1 MAGSGSFTGTT
12 ANSAIVPTIAWSAAQ
27 SQEGNYSDVT
37 AVLTYDRTNS
47 GYTTYGTWSGSITIN
62 GAATAG
68 SRYLEIGYQTYTE
81 AIRATVRV
89 YHEAD
94 GSRSVTIS
102 AAGGISGTSLSSTE
116 IAASVTLNT
125 IPRASALSFGTFT
138 LGAAAG
144 ITVQAAS
151 ESFHHT
157 IRCALG
163 SKSAVIADRTSA
175 RSVSWTM
182 PLAWAA
188 ELPESTAGT
197 GTLTVETYQGSTL
210 IGSRSYACTVYV
222 PESLK
227 PSGTLTVSVV
237 NEGAAAD
244 WGVCIRGRSSLSY
257 QAAVTGA
264 YGAAVRTCRVSF
276 SGASADGL
284 SGTVGPAERSGS
296 QKATAVVTDARGR
309 SVTLTS
315 AAVEVLDY
323 YQPVLETV
331 SVGRCG
337 ADGTLQTDGA
347 YVRIL
352 CTARCAPCGGH
363 NALTLRARYRR
374 VGGSWGA
381 YQSLTSGAASV
392 LAGFETTGSY
402 EVELTASDSLG
413 GSKTILVP
421 VSTAEVTLHLRSGGK
436 GAAFGKY
443 SEKEA
448 LECAW
453 DAEFQGEVQAASLRV
468 GGRML
473 LDWIYPIGAVYISAS
488 ATDPKTL
495 FGGTWTRIKDRFL
508 LAAGDTFAAGKTGGE
523 ASHTLTVDEIPDH
536 THSYQ
541 YTGQSTVIG
550 TDTIRLYDRNGQPNQ
565 YTGQQSS
572 NCGGKAHNNMPPY
585 LAVYVWRRTS

>member
-1 MAGSGSFTGTT
+1 M
-12 ANSAIVPTIAWSAAQ
+12 
-27 SQEGNYSDVT
+27 
-37 AVLTYDRTNS
+37 R
-47 GYTTYGTWSGSITIN
+47 
-62 GAATAG
+62 
-68 SRYLEIGYQTYTE
+68 
-81 AIRATVRV
+81 
-89 YHEAD
+89 
-94 GSRSVTIS
+94 
-102 AAGGISGTSLSSTE
+102 
-116 IAASVTLNT
+116 
-125 IPRASALSFGTFT
+125 
-138 LGAAAG
+138 
-144 ITVQAAS
+144 
-151 ESFHHT
+151 
-157 IRCALG
+157 
-163 SKSAVIADRTSA
+163 
-175 RSVSWTM
+175 
-182 PLAWAA
+182 
-188 ELPESTAGT
+188 
-197 GTLTVETYQGSTL
+197 
-210 IGSRSYACTVYV
+210 
-222 PESLK
+222 
-227 PSGTLTVSVV
+227 
-237 NEGAAAD
+237 
-244 WGVCIRGRSSLSY
+244 RGR
-257 QAAVTGA
+257 
-264 YGAAVRTCRVSF
+264 
-276 SGASADGL
+276 
-284 SGTVGPAERSGS
+284 
-296 QKATAVVTDARGR
+296 DA
-309 SVTLTS
+309 
-315 AAVEVLDY
+315 
-323 YQPVLETV
+323 
-331 SVGRCG
+331 
-337 ADGTLQTDGA
+337 
-347 YVRIL
+347 
-352 CTARCAPCGGH
+352 ARCAPCGGH

-381 YQSLTSGAASV
+381 YQSLTSGTASV

-402 EVELTASDSLG
+402 EVQLTASDSLG
-413 GSKTILVP
+413 GSKTVLVP

-453 DAEFQGEVQAASLRV
+453 NAEFQGEVQAASLRV

>member
-12 ANSAIVPTIAWSAAQ
+12 ANSAIVPTITWSAAQ

-68 SRYLEIGYQTYTE
+68 SRYLEIGYQTHTE

-125 IPRASALSFGTFT
+125 IPRASALGFGTFT

-151 ESFHHT
+151 ESFRHT

-188 ELPESTAGT
+188 ELPESTAGA

-264 YGAAVRTCRVSF
+264 YG
-276 SGASADGL
+276 
-284 SGTVGPAERSGS
+284 
-296 QKATAVVTDARGR
+296 
-309 SVTLTS
+309 

-381 YQSLTSGAASV
+381 YQSLTSGTASV

-402 EVELTASDSLG
+402 EVQLTASDSLG
-413 GSKTILVP
+413 GSKTVLVP

-453 DAEFQGEVQAASLRV
+453 NAEFQGEVQAASLRV

>member
-12 ANSAIVPTIAWSAAQ
+12 ANSAIVPTITWSAAQ

-68 SRYLEIGYQTYTE
+68 SRYLEIGYQTHTE

-89 YHEAD
+89 YHETD

-151 ESFHHT
+151 ESFRHT

-188 ELPESTAGT
+188 ELPESTAGA

-222 PESLK
+222 PESVK

-264 YGAAVRTCRVSF
+264 YG
-276 SGASADGL
+276 
-284 SGTVGPAERSGS
+284 
-296 QKATAVVTDARGR
+296 
-309 SVTLTS
+309 

-381 YQSLTSGAASV
+381 YQSLTSGTASV

-413 GSKTILVP
+413 GSKTVLVP

-448 LECAW
+448 LEVAW
-453 DAEFQGEVQAASLRV
+453 PAEFQKGVTV
-468 GGRML
+468 GGKAIWEL
-473 LDWIYPIGAVYISAS
+473 IYPVGAIYISAA

-495 FGGTWTRIKDRFL
+495 FGGTWERIKDRFL

-523 ASHTLTVDEIPDH
+523 ASHTLTADEIPDH

-585 LAVYVWRRTS
+585 LTVYVWRRTS